1 MARHLSVNQL
11 TLLVVG
17 FLLLGGLLV
26 LLVYAVHK
34 LFQRQREPSGLKPTP
49 GRPVDDTA
57 FALAT
62 MQSVITGLRAR
73 EKELKELLHDAE
85 HRAQTSAQLL
95 ESVAREIPVALLVVD
110 RAGFLT
116 LSNPAVRALLG
127 IDTWSRRRYL
137 EILGPESQLAG
148 SIRACLGTGKR
159 SEREAIQYVSPR
171 GETRAL
177 EVSLY
182 PVCSQTGQVE
192 SAVCLLANLE
202 ARLPWFPLRQ

>member
-1 MARHLSVNQL
+1 MARHLSLNQL

-26 LLVYAVHK
+26 LLVYAVHR
-34 LFQRQREPSGLKPTP
+34 LFQRQREQGGLKLAP

-85 HRAQTSAQLL
+85 HRAQTSGQLL

-137 EILGPESQLAG
+137 EMLGPESQLAG
-148 SIRACLGTGKR
+148 CIRACLETGKR
-159 SEREAIQYVSPR
+159 CEREAIQYVTPR
-171 GETRAL
+171 GETRAV

-192 SAVCLLANLE
+192 GAVCLLANFE
-202 ARLPWFPLRQ
+202 AGPP